1 MLLKTCKTNEQVQNI
16 IDIIE
21 KKVDIVIESHAN
33 LMCKPKCFDKLTS
46 FDAISIL
53 IDAINNNCDLLKTVA
68 FRYLDCTDTEFKCYI
83 PLIVYNIKFDMSGIL
98 IDELNKRCSK
108 NLNLL
113 NAVHLELN
121 NYISDINEDINYKIA
136 YNKLIKH
143 MENDKSKYIS
153 TKLVQSDI
161 FVGIIT
167 KIGKA
172 ICDENRQITSDEFKL
187 TSDLMYPLDINKNIS
202 KIFVDNIKIKESATR
217 PIIIPCETSNKLKT
231 YLMYK
236 KDNVRQDQIIMN
248 IITLVNIIIKK
259 DLGID
264 LSLVTYNILPI
275 CKNSGI
281 IEIVDNADTIYYIKQ
296 KLGSDILNYILEK
309 NDEVTIKILRDTYIK
324 SIAGYSVITYLF
336 GVGDRHLDNIM
347 ITRDGKLFHIDF
359 GFIFGRDPIFNNPG
373 IRITPDMI
381 HALGGLSSKN
391 YVKFQKLSTNI
402 YNTLRN
408 NIDIFINM
416 MMFLQKVTG
425 DVYSESEIK
434 AQILKRFIPGE
445 TNIDAKFHLV
455 NTMEQQSMTD
465 RIKDFCHLHK
475 KEKTISS
482 GISRLTKASESIFSS
497 ISSIWSSNKTYYNK

>member
-1 MLLKTCKTNEQVQNI
+1 
-16 IDIIE
+16 
-21 KKVDIVIESHAN
+21 
-33 LMCKPKCFDKLTS
+33 
-46 FDAISIL
+46 
-53 IDAINNNCDLLKTVA
+53 
-68 FRYLDCTDTEFKCYI
+68 
-83 PLIVYNIKFDMSGIL
+83 
-98 IDELNKRCSK
+98 
-108 NLNLL
+108 
-113 NAVHLELN
+113 
-121 NYISDINEDINYKIA
+121 
-136 YNKLIKH
+136 
-143 MENDKSKYIS
+143 
-153 TKLVQSDI
+153 
-161 FVGIIT
+161 
-167 KIGKA
+167 
-172 ICDENRQITSDEFKL
+172 
-187 TSDLMYPLDINKNIS
+187 
-202 KIFVDNIKIKESATR
+202 
-217 PIIIPCETSNKLKT
+217 
-231 YLMYK
+231 
-236 KDNVRQDQIIMN
+236 
-248 IITLVNIIIKK
+248 
-259 DLGID
+259 
-264 LSLVTYNILPI
+264 
-275 CKNSGI
+275 
-281 IEIVDNADTIYYIKQ
+281 
-296 KLGSDILNYILEK
+296 LEK